1 MLKLLSLE
9 QTLKYFLSIAI
20 KAVSSR
26 VAGAG
31 LLCSCGGM
39 EMQGEIPVCLC
50 NSQFVFAVSDN
61 FLSIFCLFLLVLMN
75 CELPYGF

>member
-1 MLKLLSLE
+1 MIKLLSLE

-61 FLSIFCLFLLVLMN
+61 FYQFSVCFCLFR
-75 CELPYGF
+75 

>member
-9 QTLKYFLSIAI
+9 QTLTYFLSIAI

-61 FLSIFCLFLLVLMN
+61 FLSIFCLFLLVQMN